1 MNSRIIFGTPDG
13 GVAVLIPTGELPTE
27 VVARKDVPQG
37 VGYKILDLADI
48 EDTISD
54 RTFRG
59 AWEADFETPDGYGD
73 PDGYWAEKEAE
84 RIAEEANRRP
94 GRPTTE
100 PTDEVTDVEVTE

>member
-1 MNSRIIFGTPDG
+1 MNTRILYATPEG
-13 GVAVLIPTGELPTE
+13 GVAIIIPTGELPTE

-84 RIAEEANRRP
+84 RIAEEASRRRP
-94 GRPTTE
+94 T
-100 PTDEVTDVEVTE
+100 TDEVTDVEVTE

>member
-59 AWEADFETPDGYGD
+59 AWEADFETPDGYVILKVTGPRRKPSASQKKPTAA
-73 PDGYWAEKEAE
+73 PDE
-84 RIAEEANRRP
+84 RQLNP
-94 GRPTTE
+94 PMK
-100 PTDEVTDVEVTE
+100 

>member
-1 MNSRIIFGTPDG
+1 MDKRIVYTTPDG
-13 GVAVLIPTGELPTE
+13 GVAVIIPTGELPVTE
-27 VVARKDVPQG
+27 VARKDVPQG
-37 VGYKILDLADI
+37 VSYKIVDLADI
-48 EDTISD
+48 ESTISD

-59 AWEADFETPDGYGD
+59 AWEAEDFTPDGFGD
-73 PDGYWAEKEAE
+73 PAGYWAEREAE